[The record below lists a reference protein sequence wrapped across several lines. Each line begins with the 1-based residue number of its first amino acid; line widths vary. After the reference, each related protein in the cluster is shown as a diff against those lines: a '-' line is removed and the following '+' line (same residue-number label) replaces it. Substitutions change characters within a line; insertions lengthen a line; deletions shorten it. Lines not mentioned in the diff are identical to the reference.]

1 MTRDRGSIL
10 AMPAQSMAPTVL
22 LTRPAAQSD
31 SFAQSLR
38 SQVAGLRVVVSPL
51 MATVFHAVTLPEGP
65 LQGVILT
72 SQTGA
77 EAAGRLRAHLPDL
90 AYCVGD
96 RTAQVAR
103 EAGFRV
109 QSAQGDA
116 EALLALILREKPQN
130 LIHLRGRE
138 SRGDL
143 AQRLSA
149 AGIFTQERVVYA
161 QEVQPLSAQAVALL
175 SGLAPVIVPLFSPRS
190 AEILGAAWLR
200 LPSKAPLTIVAI
212 SQTVAQ
218 AAAFCP
224 TPPTVAA
231 HPDGPSMLDA
241 VLARLHGH

>member
-1 MTRDRGSIL
+1 
-10 AMPAQSMAPTVL
+10 MPAQSLAPTVL
-22 LTRPAAQSD
+22 LTRPAAQSA
-31 SFAQSLR
+31 SFAQSLQAR
-38 SQVAGLRVVVSPL
+38 IGGLRVVVSPL
-51 MATVFHAVTLPEGP
+51 MATVFHTVSLPKEP
-65 LQGVILT
+65 LEGVILT

-77 EAAGRLRAHLPDL
+77 EAAGRLRTQLPDL

-138 SRGDL
+138 ARGDL

-149 AGIFTQERVVYA
+149 AGVFTQERVVYA
-161 QEVQPLSAQAVALL
+161 QDAQPLSDEAVAVL
-175 SGLAPVIVPLFSPRS
+175 SGKAPVLVPLFSPRS
-190 AEILGAAWLR
+190 AEILGAAWQGLATH
-200 LPSKAPLTIVAI
+200 APLVVVAI
-212 SQTVAQ
+212 SQAVAE

-224 TPPTVAA
+224 TKPVLSA
-231 HPDGPSMLDA
+231 HPDAPSMLDA
-241 VLARLHGH
+241 VLAQLHAP

>member
-1 MTRDRGSIL
+1 
-10 AMPAQSMAPTVL
+10 MPAQSMAPTVL
-22 LTRPAAQSD
+22 LTRPAAQSA
-31 SFAQSLR
+31 SFAQSLLA
-38 SQVAGLRVVVSPL
+38 QVGGLRVVVSPL

-77 EAAGRLRAHLPDL
+77 AAAGRLRAQLPDL

-103 EAGFRV
+103 QAGFRV

-116 EALLALILREKPQN
+116 EALLALILREKPQA

-138 SRGDL
+138 ARGDL

-149 AGIFTQERVVYA
+149 AGVFTQERVVYA
-161 QEVQPLSAQAVALL
+161 QDAQPLSDEAVAVL
-175 SGLAPVIVPLFSPRS
+175 SGKAPVLVPLFSPRS
-190 AEILGAAWLR
+190 AEILGAAWQGLATH
-200 LPSKAPLTIVAI
+200 APLVVVAI
-212 SQTVAQ
+212 SQAVAE

-224 TPPTVAA
+224 TKPVLSA
-231 HPDGPSMLDA
+231 HPDAPSMLNA
-241 VLARLHGH
+241 VLAQLHAP

>member
-1 MTRDRGSIL
+1 
-10 AMPAQSMAPTVL
+10 MPAQSLAPTVL
-22 LTRPAAQSD
+22 LTRPAAQSA
-31 SFAQSLR
+31 SFAQSLQAR
-38 SQVAGLRVVVSPL
+38 VEGLRVVVSPL
-51 MATVFHAVTLPEGP
+51 MVTVFHTVTLPKEP

-77 EAAGRLRAHLPDL
+77 EAAGRLRTQLPDL

-116 EALLALILREKPQN
+116 EALLALILREKPQA

-138 SRGDL
+138 ARGDL

-149 AGIFTQERVVYA
+149 AGVFTQERVVYA
-161 QEVQPLSAQAVALL
+161 QDAQPLSDEAVAVL
-175 SGLAPVIVPLFSPRS
+175 SGKAPVLVPLFSPRS
-190 AEILGAAWLR
+190 AEILGAAWQGLATH
-200 LPSKAPLTIVAI
+200 APLVVVAI
-212 SQTVAQ
+212 SQAVAE

-224 TPPTVAA
+224 TKPVLAA
-231 HPDGPSMLDA
+231 HPDAPSMLDA
-241 VLARLHGH
+241 VLAQLHAP

>member
-1 MTRDRGSIL
+1 
-10 AMPAQSMAPTVL
+10 MPAQSLAPTVL
-22 LTRPAAQSD
+22 LTRPAAQSA
-31 SFAQSLR
+31 SFAQSLQAR
-38 SQVAGLRVVVSPL
+38 VEGLRVVVSPL
-51 MATVFHAVTLPEGP
+51 MVTVFHTVTLPKEP

-77 EAAGRLRAHLPDL
+77 EAAGRLRTQLPDL

-116 EALLALILREKPQN
+116 EALLALILREKPQA

-138 SRGDL
+138 ARGDL

-149 AGIFTQERVVYA
+149 AGVFTQERVVYA
-161 QEVQPLSAQAVALL
+161 QDAQPLSDDAVAVL
-175 SGLAPVIVPLFSPRS
+175 SGKAPVLVPLFSPRS
-190 AEILGAAWLR
+190 AEILGAAWQGLATH
-200 LPSKAPLTIVAI
+200 APLVVVAI
-212 SQTVAQ
+212 SQAVAE

-224 TPPTVAA
+224 TKPVLAA
-231 HPDGPSMLDA
+231 HPDAPSMLDA
-241 VLARLHGH
+241 VLAQLHAP

>member
-1 MTRDRGSIL
+1 
-10 AMPAQSMAPTVL
+10 MPAQSLAPTVL
-22 LTRPAAQSD
+22 LTRPAAQSA
-31 SFAQSLR
+31 SFAQSLQAR
-38 SQVAGLRVVVSPL
+38 VEGLRVIVSPL
-51 MATVFHAVTLPEGP
+51 MATVFHEVTLPKEP

-77 EAAGRLRAHLPDL
+77 EAAGRLRTQLPDL

-116 EALLALILREKPQN
+116 EALLALILREKPQA

-138 SRGDL
+138 ARGDL

-149 AGIFTQERVVYA
+149 AGVFTQERVVYA
-161 QEVQPLSAQAVALL
+161 QDAQPLSDEAVAVL
-175 SGLAPVIVPLFSPRS
+175 SGKAPVLVPLFSPRS
-190 AEILGAAWLR
+190 AEILGAAWQGLATH
-200 LPSKAPLTIVAI
+200 APLVVVAI
-212 SQTVAQ
+212 SQAVAE

-224 TPPTVAA
+224 TKPVLSA
-231 HPDGPSMLDA
+231 HPDAPSMLDA
-241 VLARLHGH
+241 VLAQLHAP

>member
-1 MTRDRGSIL
+1 
-10 AMPAQSMAPTVL
+10 MPAQSMAPTVL
-22 LTRPAAQSD
+22 ITRPAAQSA

-38 SQVAGLRVVVSPL
+38 AQVSEVRVVVSPL

-77 EAAGRLRAHLPDL
+77 EAAGRLRTQLPDL

-116 EALLALILREKPQN
+116 EALLALILRENPQN

-138 SRGDL
+138 ARGDL

-149 AGIFTQERVVYA
+149 AGIPTQERVVYA

-200 LPSKAPLTIVAI
+200 LPTQAPLTIVAI

-224 TPPTVAA
+224 TPPTIAA
-231 HPDGPSMLDA
+231 HPDAPSMLDA
-241 VLARLHGH
+241 VLARLHSH

>member
-1 MTRDRGSIL
+1 
-10 AMPAQSMAPTVL
+10 MPAQSLAPTVL
-22 LTRPAAQSD
+22 LTRPAAQSA
-31 SFAQSLR
+31 SFAQSLQAR
-38 SQVAGLRVVVSPL
+38 VEGLRVVVSPL
-51 MATVFHAVTLPEGP
+51 MVTVFHTVTLPKEP

-77 EAAGRLRAHLPDL
+77 EAAGRLRTQLPDL

-116 EALLALILREKPQN
+116 EALLALILREKPQA

-138 SRGDL
+138 ARGDL

-149 AGIFTQERVVYA
+149 AGVFTQERVVYA
-161 QEVQPLSAQAVALL
+161 QDAQPLSDDAVAVL
-175 SGLAPVIVPLFSPRS
+175 SGKAPVLVPLFSPRS
-190 AEILGAAWLR
+190 AEILGAAWQGLTTH
-200 LPSKAPLTIVAI
+200 APLVVVAI
-212 SQTVAQ
+212 SQAVAE

-224 TPPTVAA
+224 TKPVLSA
-231 HPDGPSMLDA
+231 HPDAPSMLDA
-241 VLARLHGH
+241 VLAQLHAP

>member
-1 MTRDRGSIL
+1 
-10 AMPAQSMAPTVL
+10 MPAQSLAPTVL
-22 LTRPAAQSD
+22 LTRPAAQSA
-31 SFAQSLR
+31 SFAQSLQAR
-38 SQVAGLRVVVSPL
+38 VEGLRVIVSPL
-51 MATVFHAVTLPEGP
+51 MVTVLHTVTLPKEP

-77 EAAGRLRAHLPDL
+77 EAAGRLRTQLPDL

-116 EALLALILREKPQN
+116 EALLALILREKPQA

-138 SRGDL
+138 ARGDL

-149 AGIFTQERVVYA
+149 AGVFTQERVVYA
-161 QEVQPLSAQAVALL
+161 QDAQPLSDEAVAVL
-175 SGLAPVIVPLFSPRS
+175 SGKAPVLVPLFSPRS
-190 AEILGAAWLR
+190 AEILGAAWQGLATH
-200 LPSKAPLTIVAI
+200 APLVVVAI
-212 SQTVAQ
+212 SQAVAE

-224 TPPTVAA
+224 TKPVLSA
-231 HPDGPSMLDA
+231 HPDAPSMLDA
-241 VLARLHGH
+241 VLAQLHAP

>member
-1 MTRDRGSIL
+1 
-10 AMPAQSMAPTVL
+10 MPAQSLAPTVL
-22 LTRPAAQSD
+22 LTRPAAQSA
-31 SFAQSLR
+31 SFAQSLQAR
-38 SQVAGLRVVVSPL
+38 VEGLRVIVSPL
-51 MATVFHAVTLPEGP
+51 MATVFHTVSLPKEP
-65 LQGVILT
+65 LEGVILT

-77 EAAGRLRAHLPDL
+77 EAAGRLRTQLPDL

-138 SRGDL
+138 ARGDL

-149 AGIFTQERVVYA
+149 AGVFTQERVVYA
-161 QEVQPLSAQAVALL
+161 QDAQPLSDDAVAVL
-175 SGLAPVIVPLFSPRS
+175 SGKAPVLVPLFSPRS
-190 AEILGAAWLR
+190 AEILGAAWQGLATH
-200 LPSKAPLTIVAI
+200 APLVVVAI
-212 SQTVAQ
+212 SQAVAE

-224 TPPTVAA
+224 TKPVLAA
-231 HPDGPSMLDA
+231 HPDAPSMLDA
-241 VLARLHGH
+241 VLAQLHAP

>member
-1 MTRDRGSIL
+1 
-10 AMPAQSMAPTVL
+10 MPAQSMAPTLL
-22 LTRPAAQSD
+22 LTRPAAQSA

-38 SQVAGLRVVVSPL
+38 AQVPEVRVVVSPL
-51 MATVFHAVTLPEGP
+51 MATVFHAMTLPEGP

-77 EAAGRLRAHLPDL
+77 EAAGRLRAQLPDL

-116 EALLALILREKPQN
+116 EALLALILREKPQA

-138 SRGDL
+138 ARGDL

-149 AGIFTQERVVYA
+149 AGVFTQERVVYA
-161 QEVQPLSAQAVALL
+161 QDAQPLSDDAVAVL
-175 SGLAPVIVPLFSPRS
+175 SGKAPVLVPLFSPRS
-190 AEILGAAWLR
+190 AEILGAAWQGLATH
-200 LPSKAPLTIVAI
+200 APLVVVAI
-212 SQTVAQ
+212 SQAVAE

-224 TPPTVAA
+224 TKPVLAA
-231 HPDGPSMLDA
+231 HPDAPSMLDA
-241 VLARLHGH
+241 VLAQLHAP

>member
-1 MTRDRGSIL
+1 
-10 AMPAQSMAPTVL
+10 MPAQSLAPTVL
-22 LTRPAAQSD
+22 LTRPAAQSA
-31 SFAQSLR
+31 SFAQSLQAR
-38 SQVAGLRVVVSPL
+38 VEGLRVVVSPL
-51 MATVFHAVTLPEGP
+51 MVTVFHTVTLPKEP

-77 EAAGRLRAHLPDL
+77 EAAGRLRTQLPDL

-116 EALLALILREKPQN
+116 EALLALILREKPQA

-138 SRGDL
+138 ARGDL

-149 AGIFTQERVVYA
+149 AGVFTQERVVYA
-161 QEVQPLSAQAVALL
+161 QDAQPLSDDAVAVL
-175 SGLAPVIVPLFSPRS
+175 SGKAPVLVPLFSPRS
-190 AEILGAAWLR
+190 AEILGAAWQGLTTH
-200 LPSKAPLTIVAI
+200 APLVVVAI
-212 SQTVAQ
+212 SQAVAE

-224 TPPTVAA
+224 TKPVLAA
-231 HPDGPSMLDA
+231 HPDAPSMLDA
-241 VLARLHGH
+241 VLAQLHAP

>member
-1 MTRDRGSIL
+1 
-10 AMPAQSMAPTVL
+10 MPAQSLAPTVL
-22 LTRPAAQSD
+22 LTRPAAQSA
-31 SFAQSLR
+31 SFAQSLQAR
-38 SQVAGLRVVVSPL
+38 VEGLRVVVSPL
-51 MATVFHAVTLPEGP
+51 MVTVFHTVTLLKEP

-77 EAAGRLRAHLPDL
+77 EAAGRLRTELPDL

-116 EALLALILREKPQN
+116 EALLALILREKPQA

-149 AGIFTQERVVYA
+149 AGVFTQERVVYA
-161 QEVQPLSAQAVALL
+161 QDAQPLSDEAVAVL
-175 SGLAPVIVPLFSPRS
+175 SGKAPVLVPLFSPRS
-190 AEILGAAWLR
+190 AEILGAAWQGLATH
-200 LPSKAPLTIVAI
+200 APLVVVAI
-212 SQTVAQ
+212 SQAVAE

-224 TPPTVAA
+224 TKPVLAA
-231 HPDGPSMLDA
+231 HPDAPSMLDA
-241 VLARLHGH
+241 VLAQLHAP

>member
-1 MTRDRGSIL
+1 
-10 AMPAQSMAPTVL
+10 MPAQSLAPTVL
-22 LTRPAAQSD
+22 LTRPAAQSA
-31 SFAQSLR
+31 SFAQSLQAR
-38 SQVAGLRVVVSPL
+38 IGGLRVIVSPL
-51 MATVFHAVTLPEGP
+51 MATVFHTVTLPKEP

-77 EAAGRLRAHLPDL
+77 EAAGRLRTQLPDL

-116 EALLALILREKPQN
+116 EALLALILREKPQA

-138 SRGDL
+138 ARGDL

-149 AGIFTQERVVYA
+149 AGVFTQERVVYA
-161 QEVQPLSAQAVALL
+161 QDAQPLSDDAVAVL
-175 SGLAPVIVPLFSPRS
+175 SGKAPVLVPLFSPRS
-190 AEILGAAWLR
+190 AEILGAAWQGLTTH
-200 LPSKAPLTIVAI
+200 APLVVVAI
-212 SQTVAQ
+212 SQAVAE

-224 TPPTVAA
+224 AKPVLSA
-231 HPDGPSMLDA
+231 HPDAPSMLDA
-241 VLARLHGH
+241 VLAQLHAP

>member
-1 MTRDRGSIL
+1 
-10 AMPAQSMAPTVL
+10 MPAQSLAPTVL
-22 LTRPAAQSD
+22 LTRPAAQSA
-31 SFAQSLR
+31 SFAQSLQAR
-38 SQVAGLRVVVSPL
+38 VEGLRVVVSPL
-51 MATVFHAVTLPEGP
+51 MATVFHTVSLPKEP

-77 EAAGRLRAHLPDL
+77 EAAGRLRTQLPDL

-116 EALLALILREKPQN
+116 EALLALILREKPQA

-138 SRGDL
+138 ARGDL

-149 AGIFTQERVVYA
+149 AGVFTQERVVYA
-161 QEVQPLSAQAVALL
+161 QDAQPLSDEAVAVL
-175 SGLAPVIVPLFSPRS
+175 SGKAPVLVPLFSPRS
-190 AEILGAAWLR
+190 AEILGAAWQGLTTH
-200 LPSKAPLTIVAI
+200 APLVVVAI
-212 SQTVAQ
+212 SQAVAE

-224 TPPTVAA
+224 TKPVLAA
-231 HPDGPSMLDA
+231 HPDAPSMLDA
-241 VLARLHGH
+241 VLALLHAP

>member
-1 MTRDRGSIL
+1 
-10 AMPAQSMAPTVL
+10 MPAQSLAPTVL
-22 LTRPAAQSD
+22 LTRPAAQSA
-31 SFAQSLR
+31 SFAQSLQA
-38 SQVAGLRVVVSPL
+38 QVGGLRMVVSPL
-51 MATVFHAVTLPEGP
+51 MVTVFHTVTLPKEP

-77 EAAGRLRAHLPDL
+77 EAAGRLRTQLPDL

-116 EALLALILREKPQN
+116 EALLALILREKPQA

-138 SRGDL
+138 ARGDL

-149 AGIFTQERVVYA
+149 AGVFTQERVVYA
-161 QEVQPLSAQAVALL
+161 QDAQPLSDEAVAVL
-175 SGLAPVIVPLFSPRS
+175 SGKAPVLVPLFSPRS
-190 AEILGAAWLR
+190 AEILGAAWQGLATH
-200 LPSKAPLTIVAI
+200 APLVVVAI
-212 SQTVAQ
+212 SQAVAE

-224 TPPTVAA
+224 TKPVIAT
-231 HPDGPSMLDA
+231 HPDAPSMRDA
-241 VLARLHGH
+241 VLAQLLAP

>member
-1 MTRDRGSIL
+1 
-10 AMPAQSMAPTVL
+10 MPAQSLAPTVL
-22 LTRPAAQSD
+22 LTRPAAQSA
-31 SFAQSLR
+31 SFAQSLQA
-38 SQVAGLRVVVSPL
+38 QVEGLRVVVSPL
-51 MATVFHAVTLPEGP
+51 MVTVFHTVTLPKEP

-77 EAAGRLRAHLPDL
+77 EAAGRLRTQLPDL

-116 EALLALILREKPQN
+116 EALLALILREKPQA

-138 SRGDL
+138 ARGDL

-149 AGIFTQERVVYA
+149 AGVFTQERVVYA
-161 QEVQPLSAQAVALL
+161 QDAQPLSDEAVAVL
-175 SGLAPVIVPLFSPRS
+175 SGKAPVLVPLFSPRS
-190 AEILGAAWLR
+190 AEILGAAWQGLATH
-200 LPSKAPLTIVAI
+200 APLVVVAI
-212 SQTVAQ
+212 SQAVAE

-224 TPPTVAA
+224 TKPVLAA
-231 HPDGPSMLDA
+231 HPDAPSMLNA
-241 VLARLHGH
+241 VLAQLHAP

>member
-1 MTRDRGSIL
+1 
-10 AMPAQSMAPTVL
+10 MPAQSLAPTVL

-31 SFAQSLR
+31 SFAQSLQAR
-38 SQVAGLRVVVSPL
+38 VVGLRVVVSPL
-51 MATVFHAVTLPEGP
+51 MATVFHAVTLPKEP

-77 EAAGRLRAHLPDL
+77 EAAGRLRTQLPDL

-138 SRGDL
+138 ARGDL

-149 AGIFTQERVVYA
+149 AGVFTQDRVVYA
-161 QEVQPLSAQAVALL
+161 QEAQLLSDEAVALL
-175 SGLAPVIVPLFSPRS
+175 SGKAAVLVPLFSPRS
-190 AEILGAAWLR
+190 AEILGAAWQGLATH
-200 LPSKAPLTIVAI
+200 APLVVVAI
-212 SQTVAQ
+212 SQAVAE

-224 TPPTVAA
+224 TKPVLSA
-231 HPDGPSMLDA
+231 HPDAPSMLDA
-241 VLARLHGH
+241 VLAQLLAP

>member
-1 MTRDRGSIL
+1 
-10 AMPAQSMAPTVL
+10 MPAQSLAPTVL
-22 LTRPAAQSD
+22 LTRPAAQSA
-31 SFAQSLR
+31 SFAQSLQA
-38 SQVAGLRVVVSPL
+38 QVGGRRVVVSPL
-51 MATVFHAVTLPEGP
+51 MVTVFHTVTLPKEP

-77 EAAGRLRAHLPDL
+77 EAAGRLRTQLPDL

-116 EALLALILREKPQN
+116 EALLALILREKPQA

-138 SRGDL
+138 ARGDL

-149 AGIFTQERVVYA
+149 AGVFTQERVVYA
-161 QEVQPLSAQAVALL
+161 QDAQPLSDEAVAVL
-175 SGLAPVIVPLFSPRS
+175 SGKAPVLVPLFSPRS
-190 AEILGAAWLR
+190 AEILGAAWQGLATH
-200 LPSKAPLTIVAI
+200 APLVVVAI
-212 SQTVAQ
+212 SQAVAE

-224 TPPTVAA
+224 TKPVLAA
-231 HPDGPSMLDA
+231 HPDAPSMLDA
-241 VLARLHGH
+241 VLAQLHAP

>member
-1 MTRDRGSIL
+1 
-10 AMPAQSMAPTVL
+10 MPAQSLAPTVL

-31 SFAQSLR
+31 SFAQSL
-38 SQVAGLRVVVSPL
+38 QVRVVGLRVVVSPL
-51 MATVFHAVTLPEGP
+51 MATVFHAVTLPKES

-77 EAAGRLRAHLPDL
+77 EAAGRLRTQLPDL

-138 SRGDL
+138 ARGDL

-149 AGIFTQERVVYA
+149 AGVLTQDRVVYA
-161 QEVQPLSAQAVALL
+161 QEAQLLSDEAVALL
-175 SGLAPVIVPLFSPRS
+175 SGKAPVLVPLFSPRS
-190 AEILGAAWLR
+190 AEILGAAWQGLATH
-200 LPSKAPLTIVAI
+200 APLVVVAI
-212 SQTVAQ
+212 SQAVAE

-224 TPPTVAA
+224 TKPVIAT
-231 HPDGPSMLDA
+231 HPDAPSMRDA
-241 VLARLHGH
+241 VLAQLLAP

>member
-1 MTRDRGSIL
+1 
-10 AMPAQSMAPTVL
+10 MPAQSLAPTVL
-22 LTRPAAQSD
+22 LTRPAAQSA
-31 SFAQSLR
+31 SFAQSLQAR
-38 SQVAGLRVVVSPL
+38 VEGLRVIVSPL
-51 MATVFHAVTLPEGP
+51 MATVFHTVSLPKEP

-77 EAAGRLRAHLPDL
+77 EAAGRLRTQLPDL

-116 EALLALILREKPQN
+116 EALLALILREKPQA

-138 SRGDL
+138 ARGDL

-149 AGIFTQERVVYA
+149 AGVFTQERVVYA
-161 QEVQPLSAQAVALL
+161 QDTQPLSDEAVAVL
-175 SGLAPVIVPLFSPRS
+175 SGKAPVLVPLFSPRS
-190 AEILGAAWLR
+190 AEILGAAWQGLATH
-200 LPSKAPLTIVAI
+200 APLVVVAI
-212 SQTVAQ
+212 SQAVAE

-224 TPPTVAA
+224 TKPVLAA
-231 HPDGPSMLDA
+231 HPDAPSMLDA
-241 VLARLHGH
+241 VLAQLHAP

>member
-1 MTRDRGSIL
+1 
-10 AMPAQSMAPTVL
+10 MPAQSLAPTVL

-31 SFAQSLR
+31 SFAQSLQAR
-38 SQVAGLRVVVSPL
+38 VVGLRVVVSPL
-51 MATVFHAVTLPEGP
+51 MATVFHAVTLPKEP

-77 EAAGRLRAHLPDL
+77 EAAGRLRTQLPDL

-138 SRGDL
+138 ARGDL

-149 AGIFTQERVVYA
+149 AGVLTQDRVVYA
-161 QEVQPLSAQAVALL
+161 QEAQLLSDEAVALL
-175 SGLAPVIVPLFSPRS
+175 SGKAPVLVPLFSPRS
-190 AEILGAAWLR
+190 AEILGAAWQGLATH
-200 LPSKAPLTIVAI
+200 APLVVVAI
-212 SQTVAQ
+212 SQAVAE

-224 TPPTVAA
+224 TKPVIAT
-231 HPDGPSMLDA
+231 HPDAPSMRDA
-241 VLARLHGH
+241 VLAQLLAP

>member
-1 MTRDRGSIL
+1 
-10 AMPAQSMAPTVL
+10 MPAQSLAPTVL
-22 LTRPAAQSD
+22 LTRPAAQSA

-38 SQVAGLRVVVSPL
+38 AQVGGLRVVVSPL
-51 MATVFHAVTLPEGP
+51 MVTVFHTVTLPKEP

-77 EAAGRLRAHLPDL
+77 EAAGRLRTQLPDL

-116 EALLALILREKPQN
+116 EALLALILREKPQA

-138 SRGDL
+138 ARGDL

-149 AGIFTQERVVYA
+149 AGVFTQERVVYA
-161 QEVQPLSAQAVALL
+161 QDAQPLSDEAVAVL
-175 SGLAPVIVPLFSPRS
+175 SGKAPVLVPLFSPRS
-190 AEILGAAWLR
+190 AEILGAAWQGLATH
-200 LPSKAPLTIVAI
+200 APLVVVAI
-212 SQTVAQ
+212 SQAVAE

-224 TPPTVAA
+224 TKPVLAA
-231 HPDGPSMLDA
+231 HPDAPSMLDA
-241 VLARLHGH
+241 VLAQLHAP

>member
-1 MTRDRGSIL
+1 
-10 AMPAQSMAPTVL
+10 MPAQSLAPTVL
-22 LTRPAAQSD
+22 LTRPAAQSA
-31 SFAQSLR
+31 SFAQSLQAR
-38 SQVAGLRVVVSPL
+38 VGGLRVVVSPL
-51 MATVFHAVTLPEGP
+51 MATVFHTVTLPKEP

-77 EAAGRLRAHLPDL
+77 EAAGRLRTQLPDL

-96 RTAQVAR
+96 RTAHVAR

-116 EALLALILREKPQN
+116 EALLALILREKPQA

-138 SRGDL
+138 ARGDL

-149 AGIFTQERVVYA
+149 AGVFTQERVVYA

-175 SGLAPVIVPLFSPRS
+175 SGHAPVIVPLFSPRS

-200 LPSKAPLTIVAI
+200 LPAHAPLTIVAI

-224 TPPTVAA
+224 TPPTIAA
-231 HPDGPSMLDA
+231 HPDAPSMLDA

>member
-1 MTRDRGSIL
+1 
-10 AMPAQSMAPTVL
+10 MPAQSLAPTVL
-22 LTRPAAQSD
+22 LTRPAAQSA

-38 SQVAGLRVVVSPL
+38 ARVEGLRVVVSPL
-51 MATVFHAVTLPEGP
+51 MVTVFHTVTLPKEP

-77 EAAGRLRAHLPDL
+77 EAAGRLRTQLPDL

-116 EALLALILREKPQN
+116 EALLALILREKPQA

-138 SRGDL
+138 ARGDL

-149 AGIFTQERVVYA
+149 AGVFTQERVVYA
-161 QEVQPLSAQAVALL
+161 QDAQPLSDDAVAVL
-175 SGLAPVIVPLFSPRS
+175 SGKAPVLVPLFSPRS
-190 AEILGAAWLR
+190 AEILGAAWQGLATH
-200 LPSKAPLTIVAI
+200 APLVVVAI
-212 SQTVAQ
+212 SQAVAE

-224 TPPTVAA
+224 TKPVLAA
-231 HPDGPSMLDA
+231 HPDAPSMLDA
-241 VLARLHGH
+241 VLAQLHAP

>member
-1 MTRDRGSIL
+1 
-10 AMPAQSMAPTVL
+10 MPAQSLAPTVL
-22 LTRPAAQSD
+22 LTRPAAQSA
-31 SFAQSLR
+31 SFAQSLQAR
-38 SQVAGLRVVVSPL
+38 VEGLRVIVSPL
-51 MATVFHAVTLPEGP
+51 MVTVLHTVTLPKEP

-77 EAAGRLRAHLPDL
+77 EAAGRLRTQLPDL

-116 EALLALILREKPQN
+116 EALLALILREKPQA

-138 SRGDL
+138 ARGDL

-149 AGIFTQERVVYA
+149 AGVFTQERVVYA
-161 QEVQPLSAQAVALL
+161 QDAQPLSDDAVAVL
-175 SGLAPVIVPLFSPRS
+175 SGKSPVLVPLFSPRS
-190 AEILGAAWLR
+190 AEILGAAWQGLTTH
-200 LPSKAPLTIVAI
+200 APLVVVAI
-212 SQTVAQ
+212 SQAVAE

-224 TPPTVAA
+224 TKPVLSA
-231 HPDGPSMLDA
+231 HPDAPSMLDA
-241 VLARLHGH
+241 VLAQLHAP

>member
-1 MTRDRGSIL
+1 
-10 AMPAQSMAPTVL
+10 MPAQSMAPTVL
-22 LTRPAAQSD
+22 ITRPAAQSA

-38 SQVAGLRVVVSPL
+38 AQVPEVRVVVSPL

-77 EAAGRLRAHLPDL
+77 AAAGRLRAQLPDL

-103 EAGFRV
+103 QAGFRV

-138 SRGDL
+138 ARGDL

-149 AGIFTQERVVYA
+149 AGVSTQERVVYA
-161 QEVQPLSAQAVALL
+161 QEVQPLTDEAVAVL
-175 SGLAPVIVPLFSPRS
+175 SGHAPVIIPLFSPRS

-200 LPSKAPLTIVAI
+200 LPAHAPLTVVAI
-212 SQTVAQ
+212 SEAVAQ
-218 AAAFCP
+218 AAAFSP
-224 TPPTVAA
+224 TKPAVAA
-231 HPDGPSMLDA
+231 RPDAPSMLDA
-241 VLARLHGH
+241 VLAQVARLRGH